1 MKQTI
6 LPERLLSCR
15 NNLGLTQSEAAE
27 LIGIT
32 QPAYQ
37 RYEAGV
43 RTPSI
48 QVAKEI
54 AKAFNVSTAY
64 LFGDSDQSL
73 PDYFVIDKNDNQ
85 LLFSLIEQC
94 KGLSDDQLEEILNNI
109 TKSKNN
115 LAETERFELSCQ
127 LPGKRISSAPRY
139 DHFDTSPNAPYC
151 NRLTLNIQLKALCNN
166 VKVRQ
171 TLCFYAILPWHPHR
185 RDNLRE
191 QGRNQLMFPLP
202 GW

>member
-1 MKQTI
+1 MVYI
-6 LPERLLSCR
+6 CYYV
-15 NNLGLTQSEAAE
+15 G
-27 LIGIT
+27 
-32 QPAYQ
+32 
-37 RYEAGV
+37 
-43 RTPSI
+43 
-48 QVAKEI
+48 AK
-54 AKAFNVSTAY
+54 
-64 LFGDSDQSL
+64 LFGL
-73 PDYFVIDKNDNQ
+73 GNHIYLVFKNELCSTDIQKTRKRNVCG
-85 LLFSLIEQC
+85 LLRASCLFYC
-94 KGLSDDQLEEILNNI
+94 PNM
-109 TKSKNN
+109 
-115 LAETERFELSCQ
+115 AETERFELSCQ

-151 NRLTLNIQLKALCNN
+151 NRLALNIQLKALCNN

>member
-1 MKQTI
+1 MVGFEPTVPLRVQLISSQSRYDHFDTSPCIESSYNRII
-6 LPERLLSCR
+6 LNAIRSVNRSDLERFWSDISSERSR
-15 NNLGLTQSEAAE
+15 NNLAKC
-27 LIGIT
+27 LIYW
-32 QPAYQ
+32 A
-37 RYEAGV
+37 
-43 RTPSI
+43 
-48 QVAKEI
+48 
-54 AKAFNVSTAY
+54 
-64 LFGDSDQSL
+64 LFFRS
-73 PDYFVIDKNDNQ
+73 NDDNH
-85 LLFSLIEQC
+85 
-94 KGLSDDQLEEILNNI
+94 
-109 TKSKNN
+109 
-115 LAETERFELSCQ
+115 
-127 LPGKRISSAPRY
+127 ISSAPRY